1 MGTHIDVAKRMKT
14 TIDIA
19 DNLILRAKA
28 IQAREDVT
36 LRALVED
43 GLREVIAQREALKK
57 HRFVPVLAGPAKL
70 DVSLTPKKVNQ
81 MINELHQREWIGRT
95 APKASKKRRRS
106 ASGSR
111 RSGTKQST

>member
-36 LRALVED
+36 
-43 GLREVIAQREALKK
+43 
-57 HRFVPVLAGPAKL
+57 
-70 DVSLTPKKVNQ
+70 
-81 MINELHQREWIGRT
+81 W
-95 APKASKKRRRS
+95 KRRVD
-106 ASGSR
+106 
-111 RSGTKQST
+111 